1 MEKTI
6 KIGEKEVKISNNIGW
21 MLEYRSQFGVDI
33 VPALM
38 PALASVVDI
47 VGGIVDGKGSAK
59 DITAKDI
66 ITVLRSDAGIDALAH
81 LSGLEFVDFV
91 NIFWAMAKTADDSIP
106 EPRTWV
112 KQFDEFP
119 VDVIAPA
126 VFELAFKGCISSKN
140 WERLK
145 NVKAILQPETKNQV

>member
-1 MEKTI
+1 MENTI
-6 KIGEKEVKISNNIGW
+6 KIGEKDVTISNNIGW

-47 VGGIVDGKGSAK
+47 VGGIIEERGTAK
-59 DITAKDI
+59 EITAKDI
-66 ITVLRSDAGIDALAH
+66 ISVLRSDAGLDALAH
-81 LSGLEFVDFV
+81 LSGLEFVDFI

-106 EPRTWV
+106 EPRKWV

-126 VFELAFKGCISSKN
+126 VFELAFKGCVSSKN
-140 WERLK
+140 WSRLE
-145 NVKAILQPETKNQV
+145 NVKEILQP

>member
-47 VGGIVDGKGSAK
+47 VGGIIDERGTAK
-59 DITAKDI
+59 EITAKDI
-66 ITVLRSDAGIDALAH
+66 ISVIRSDAGLDALAH
-81 LSGLEFVDFV
+81 LSGLEFVDFI

-126 VFELAFKGCISSKN
+126 VFELAFRGCVSSKN
-140 WERLK
+140 WSRLES
-145 NVKAILQPETKNQV
+145 VKETLRP